1 MKNNLL
7 PIAKEGWNY
16 IAGAFVAFV
25 VFSFFDS
32 DFLEFFAFLSILFF
46 IYVFRNPEREIINFQ
61 QASVISPVDG
71 VVSAI
76 EELKDTEYSYRVEI
90 DSSYFSVG
98 LLRVPLTSSLI
109 DVKVY
114 NGSRLSKSST
124 SFNDLNENATLIF
137 SDNNKNIIKVNHR
150 LKQSF
155 KSIKIEAIKSQ
166 NLHQGARYGFM
177 VNGITT
183 LYLPKNFRLNLSVG
197 SELCAAESLVGY
209 FTK

>member
-16 IAGAFVAFV
+16 IAGAVVAFV
-25 VFSFFDS
+25 VFSFFDL
-32 DFLEFFAFLSILFF
+32 DFFEFFAFLSILFF
-46 IYVFRNPEREIINFQ
+46 IYVFRNPEKEIINFQ
-61 QASVISPVDG
+61 EASVVSPVDG
-71 VVSAI
+71 VVSVI
-76 EELKDTEYSYRVEI
+76 EELKDAEYAYKVEI
-90 DSSYFSVG
+90 DSSYFNVG

-109 DVKVY
+109 DIKVY
-114 NGSRLSKSST
+114 NGARLSKFST
-124 SFNDLNENATLIF
+124 SFNEINENTTLIF
-137 SDNNKNIIKVNHR
+137 SDKNKNTIKVNHR

-155 KSIKIEAIKSQ
+155 KSIEVEVIKSQ

-177 VNGITT
+177 INGITT

-197 SELCAAESLVGY
+197 SQLNAAESLVGY